1 VGYPKR
7 LKIGDRTYRVRF
19 VKSIRGCRKS
29 GKGSTV
35 GLHDPSRIEILVKA
49 GMSKDDTLK
58 TLLHE
63 VVHCFEYEYEIRISH
78 RGVYQFEEAL
88 FDFICANDLFG
99 EEE

>member
-1 VGYPKR
+1 
-7 LKIGDRTYRVRF
+7 
-19 VKSIRGCRKS
+19 
-29 GKGSTV
+29 
-35 GLHDPSRIEILVKA
+35 
-49 GMSKDDTLK
+49 MSKDDTLK